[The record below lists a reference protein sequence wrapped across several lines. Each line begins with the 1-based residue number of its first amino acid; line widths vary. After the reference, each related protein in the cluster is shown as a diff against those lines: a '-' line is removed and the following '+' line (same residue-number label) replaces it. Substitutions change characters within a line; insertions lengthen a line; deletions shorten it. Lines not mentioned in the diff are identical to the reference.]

1 MSEGKKGYP
10 YYDMEQLTQNKEP
23 VFLNISVDDEGEMEH
38 NHGFYELM
46 AILSGSG
53 THWINGTVYQVL
65 PGDVFLLNFGD
76 RHYLNPSDHKT
87 EFRWITLAWVPS
99 WLTIDDPVLL
109 NNKKYNDRATMH
121 ITNLLMDSLYE
132 YNLKQQDYID
142 VIRYQ
147 LMAVL
152 KKLKRLPEQRDV
164 AYTDRHRKNL
174 IKRAT
179 GYIHENYAQQ
189 ITLKDIADLLDISQV
204 YLCKLFSEEIGMG
217 AIQYLRKVRV
227 DRAALLLRTT
237 EKKVSMIAT
246 EVGFRD
252 VKSFFSVFKTQMGV
266 TPAAYRKHH
275 HQSREEKNE
284 EE

>member
-99 WLTIDDPVLL
+99 LLTIDDPVLL

>member
-87 EFRWITLAWVPS
+87 EFRWINLAWVPS

>member
-1 MSEGKKGYP
+1 MSGGKKGYP

-76 RHYLNPSDHKT
+76 RHYLNPSDQKT
-87 EFRWITLAWVPS
+87 EFRWIVLAWVPS
-99 WLTIDDPVLL
+99 WLTIDDPLLL

-142 VIRYQ
+142 VIKYQ

-152 KKLKRLPEQRDV
+152 KKLKRLPEQRE
-164 AYTDRHRKNL
+164 ATYTDRHRKNL

-179 GYIHENYAQQ
+179 AYIHENYAQQ

-237 EKKVSMIAT
+237 EKKVSMIAA

-252 VKSFFSVFKTQMGV
+252 VKSFFSAFKTQMGV

-275 HQSREEKNE
+275 HQSREEKHE

>member
-1 MSEGKKGYP
+1 MSDGKKGYP

-53 THWINGTVYQVL
+53 THWINGNVYQVL

-76 RHYLNPSDHKT
+76 RHYLIPSDQKT
-87 EFRWITLAWVPS
+87 EFRWITLAWIPS
-99 WLTIDDPVLL
+99 WLTIEDPLL
-109 NNKKYNDRATMH
+109 LENKKYNDRATMH

-152 KKLKRLPEQRDV
+152 KKLKRLPEQREI

-189 ITLKDIADLLDISQV
+189 INLKDIADLLDISQV

-275 HQSREEKNE
+275 QQSREEEKH
-284 EE
+284 